1 MHVPSGGNGRVR
13 AVLSEDVITCNPNPL
28 VQALG
33 KPASEFTKADIIGY
47 VRDHKIEML
56 NFRFVA
62 GDGRLKTLSFVVGS
76 LAHLD
81 RILSFG
87 ERVDG
92 SSLFD
97 YVDADS
103 SDVYVIPR
111 FSTAFVNPFAAR
123 PTIDLVCSFYDA
135 AGRPMASAPE
145 QILRKAQRSLK
156 KATGYTLEAFGEL
169 EYYIFTVPDPIFPV
183 EQQRGYTES
192 HPFSKWGEVREEAMS
207 IIASMGGQ
215 IKYGHSEV
223 GNIVEG
229 DVSMVQSEIEF
240 LPVPVEQ
247 AAEQLAIAA
256 WVLREVSYKRGLEVS
271 FAPKIVVGQAGSG
284 LHLHLRLMKDGQNA
298 LADGSGLTDAARKL
312 IAGLLLSA
320 GSLTAFGNT
329 VPTSFLRLVPNQ
341 EAPTRV
347 CWGYRNRSALVRVP
361 LGWEGVGDRM
371 LRDANPLEP
380 PMPGLDPDAQTVE
393 IRSPD
398 GSANVHLLMAAVAM
412 AARHGLQ
419 HPESLRV
426 ASALEL
432 SGDAAGQSFPR
443 LPGSCSAAADALV
456 DDRAR
461 YEIDGVFPSG
471 TIDAHVAMLRAHHDA
486 DLAQRIAGDRDAVAA
501 LVRKHLH
508 CG

>member
-1 MHVPSGGNGRVR
+1 MR
-13 AVLSEDVITCNPNPL
+13 AVLIEDVITCNPNPL
-28 VQALG
+28 VRALG

-47 VRDHKIEML
+47 VRDNGIEML

-62 GDGRLKTLSFVVGS
+62 GDGRLKTLSFVIGS

-81 RILSFG
+81 RILTFG

-92 SSLFD
+92 SSLFS
-97 YVDADS
+97 YVAADS

-111 FSTAFVNPFAAR
+111 FSTAFINPFASR
-123 PTIDLVCSFYDA
+123 PTLDLVCSFYDA
-135 AGRPMASAPE
+135 SGRPMASAPE
-145 QILRKAQRSLK
+145 QILRKAQKSLRK
-156 KATGYTLEAFGEL
+156 RTGYTLEAFGEM

-192 HPFSKWGEVREEAMS
+192 HPFSKWGAVRDEAMA

-215 IKYGHSEV
+215 VKYGHSEV

-229 DVSMVQSEIEF
+229 DVSMVQAEIEF
-240 LPVPVEQ
+240 LPVPIEQ

-256 WVLREVSYKRGLEVS
+256 WVLREVAYNHGLEVS
-271 FAPKIVVGQAGSG
+271 YAPKIVVGQAGSG
-284 LHLHLRLMKDGQNA
+284 LHVHMRLMRDGVNA
-298 LADGSGLTDAARKL
+298 LTDGSGLTDDARKL

-380 PMPGLDPDAQTVE
+380 PLPELDPDAQTVE

-398 GSANVHLLMAAVAM
+398 GSANVHLLMAAIAM
-412 AARHGLQ
+412 AALHGLE
-419 HPESLRV
+419 HPEALRV

-432 SGDAAGQSFPR
+432 SGDAAAQSFPR
-443 LPGSCSAAADALV
+443 LPGSCSAAADSLIE
-456 DDRAR
+456 DRAR
-461 YEIDGVFPSG
+461 YELDGVFPAG
-471 TIDAHVAMLRAHHDA
+471 AIDAHAAMLRSHHDA
-486 DLAQRIAGDRDAVAA
+486 DLAERIAGDRDAVAA
-501 LVRKHLH
+501 LVRRHLH